1 MLKRKNVFCGE
12 AMERVIIVNRTD
24 DAPVKLRQWIAAAIN
39 ITLMK
44 MKMIR
49 MMRLR
54 MMRMMVLM
62 ITIVMV
68 MDLMMLFMVLIVM
81 IFCLS
86 DNDGNE
92 DKARPLL
99 AD

>member
-1 MLKRKNVFCGE
+1 MLQRKNVFCGE
-12 AMERVIIVNRTD
+12 AMECVIIVNRTD

-44 MKMIR
+44 MR
-49 MMRLR
+49 MMRVMRLR

-68 MDLMMLFMVLIVM
+68 MDIIINAVYGIDSDDFLFQ
-81 IFCLS
+81 
-86 DNDGNE
+86 
-92 DKARPLL
+92 
-99 AD
+99 

>member
-44 MKMIR
+44 MMMMW

-54 MMRMMVLM
+54 MTRMMR
-62 ITIVMV
+62 IMV
-68 MDLMMLFMVLIVM
+68 
-81 IFCLS
+81 C
-86 DNDGNE
+86 
-92 DKARPLL
+92 ARNTYGTNTYRYSFRR
-99 AD
+99 

>member
-44 MKMIR
+44 MKMMMM

-68 MDLMMLFMVLIVM
+68 MDIIINAVYGIDSDGFLFQ
-81 IFCLS
+81 
-86 DNDGNE
+86 
-92 DKARPLL
+92 
-99 AD
+99 

>member
-49 MMRLR
+49 MMR
-54 MMRMMVLM
+54 MMVLM

-68 MDLMMLFMVLIVM
+68 MDIIINAVYGIDSDGFLFQ
-81 IFCLS
+81 
-86 DNDGNE
+86 
-92 DKARPLL
+92 
-99 AD
+99 

>member
-54 MMRMMVLM
+54 MMRMMRMMVLM

-68 MDLMMLFMVLIVM
+68 MDIIINAVNGIDSDGFLFQW
-81 IFCLS
+81 
-86 DNDGNE
+86 
-92 DKARPLL
+92 
-99 AD
+99 